1 LPARMSSLS
10 SHEFE
15 KARKILWRYYDTIME
30 QAAEDIVKNAEEFEK
45 GTFGNAD
52 DIIDKH
58 HCRIARLAGVY
69 ANLRGYASREKP
81 KSTQPLGRDEF
92 RCFGCGH
99 VIKREDDKCVLC
111 GWTWR

>member
-1 LPARMSSLS
+1 MSSLS
-10 SHEFE
+10 REEFE
-15 KARKILWRYYDTIME
+15 TARSILWRYYDMLME
-30 QAAEDIVKNAEEFEK
+30 QVAEDIIRHKDEFEK

-52 DIIDKH
+52 DIIEKH

-69 ANLRGYASREKP
+69 ANLRGYGSREKP
-81 KSTQPLGRDEF
+81 KGTQPLARDEF

-99 VIKREDDKCVLC
+99 VIGREDDRCSLC